1 MRLQSLSDINR
12 PKTDI
17 VLTFLI
23 KRLKRKFT
31 VARTDVLFYAR
42 IFLTVAR
49 HTLKMNIKP
58 MGLIAHTL

>member
-23 KRLKRKFT
+23 KRFKRKFT
-31 VARTDVLFYAR
+31 VPRADVLFYAR

-49 HTLKMNIKP
+49 HTLKMNIKSVR
-58 MGLIAHTL
+58 LVAHAL